1 MNRQAGVAAPGSLRV
16 IGDVHGEI
24 EPFERSVF
32 NALQDGRYVVQ
43 LGDLIDHGPDSP
55 MCLRTALDLVRGG
68 RGIFLRGNHEND
80 LVKYCCGQITIPSV
94 KLWRTVRKFMSSQDS
109 LIINE
114 FLDVWPEIPWWLYM
128 KNHLFVHGVFHLAML
143 DHLSPGTITD
153 RDTRASVELLSL
165 YGEGPAINGDNLPP
179 RTYAWIET
187 VPDKLTVVVG
197 HDVRSTQCPVMIT
210 NSCGGRV
217 TFLDTGS
224 GKGGQL
230 SWIDIELA

>member
-1 MNRQAGVAAPGSLRV
+1 MAAPSSLRV

-24 EPFERSVF
+24 EPFERLVL
-32 NALQDGRYVVQ
+32 NALQHGRYVIQ
-43 LGDLIDHGPDSP
+43 LGDLINHGPDSP
-55 MCLRTALDLVRGG
+55 MCLRTALDLVRSNHGV
-68 RGIFLRGNHEND
+68 FLRGNHEND
-80 LVKYCCGQITIPSV
+80 LVRYCRGQIKVAST
-94 KLWRTVRKFMSSQDS
+94 KLSRTLEQFMSSQES
-109 LIINE
+109 EIIPE
-114 FLDVWPEIPWWLYM
+114 FLDVWTEIPWWVY
-128 KNHLFVHGVFHLAML
+128 KNLHLFVHGAFHPAML
-143 DHLSPGTITD
+143 DHLSPETITD
-153 RDTRASVELLSL
+153 PDTRSSVESLSL

-197 HDVRSTQCPVMIT
+197 HDVRSTQRPVMIT

-230 SWIDIELA
+230 SWIDIELG